1 MPERSGKKRLGRLG
15 MMPLKEIPLAFKC
28 KDKHLVGIFH
38 LPEKKNPPVIIMC
51 HGWGSNKLGTWQGLF
66 VKFAREICKNGF
78 AVLRFD
84 FRGSGDSEGEFE
96 EQTVETMLEDLECV
110 LNNLDRNDM
119 DIKNIGL
126 IGHSIG
132 GKIAILKAAKDK
144 RIKCLAL
151 WSTPASQ
158 KNAMTIDFID
168 EVRERKKLLLGDS
181 GLWINDKQLESYLR
195 HDGLEAIRKISIP
208 VLVASGSEDLS
219 VFPSHSKKLY
229 KAANKPKE
237 LTFVQGAD
245 HAFLNDDCKK
255 DLFDATV
262 RWFEKWLT
270 TSGGK

>member
-1 MPERSGKKRLGRLG
+1 MIGI
-15 MMPLKEIPLAFKC
+15 KEIPLAFKC
-28 KDKHLVGIFH
+28 KNQQIAGILH
-38 LPEKKNPPVIIMC
+38 LPQKKNPPIIIMC

-84 FRGSGDSEGEFE
+84 FRGSGDSEGEFG
-96 EQTVETMLEDLECV
+96 EQTIGTMLEDLDCV
-110 LNNLDRNDM
+110 LNNLDKDLVNID
-119 DIKNIGL
+119 KIGL
-126 IGHSIG
+126 IGHSLG
-132 GKIAILKAAKDK
+132 GKAAILKAEDK
-144 RIKCLAL
+144 RIKCLVL

-181 GLWINDKQLESYLR
+181 GLWINNKQLESYLKY
-195 HDGLEAIRKISIP
+195 DGLKAIRKVMIP

-237 LTFVQGAD
+237 LVFVKGAD
-245 HAFLNDDCKK
+245 HSFLNDDCKK
-255 DLFDATV
+255 ELFETTIK
-262 RWFEKWLT
+262 WFNKWLPH
-270 TSGGK
+270 